1 MNKFYVN
8 DYGSE
13 EVIYQK
19 NCNIW
24 ALRNLGFNKC
34 HSNWRLWGE
43 IGENG
48 MSYDTLANLMKLDHA
63 FQGAT
68 FVLKRNYFDDGLP
81 EYVKVPIKGK
91 TYADLWAA
99 ADVAIGLADPDHTEI
114 LAFDWSDREGELIIR
129 VD

>member
-1 MNKFYVN
+1 MNNCYV
-8 DYGSE
+8 DYYGIDDS
-13 EVIYQK
+13 IYQK

-24 ALRNLGFNKC
+24 TLKNLGFNKC
-34 HSNWRLWGE
+34 HSNWLLWRE

-48 MSYDTLANLMKLDHA
+48 MSYEAFASLMKLDHA
-63 FQGAT
+63 FQGAK
-68 FVLKRNYFDDGLP
+68 FVMKRNYYDEDLP
-81 EYVKVPIKGK
+81 EYVTVPIKGK

-114 LAFDWSDREGELIIR
+114 IGFEWSEQEGGLIVR